1 MFAVVEYYNYRKNL
15 TFEILHVFNDY
26 DLAKKIAFNYAK
38 KQYSNEIVNHVEH
51 ECIYLHDSLVTY
63 TSGDGYDKI
72 VYAVI
77 ELPEPE
83 EETEDKKMSGG
94 KRKSPKRKS
103 PKRKSP
109 KRKSPKKMSGGKRK
123 SKSPKQSGGL
133 KRRSYYY
140 QRTRQLHGEQG
151 PVIAKCP
158 RGKKMAKN
166 GRCFKKRK
174 SIKPKKN

>member
-1 MFAVVEYYNYRKNL
+1 MSKFAKAIVIAKQIGNQLEQHPELVE
-15 TFEILHVFNDY
+15 
-26 DLAKKIAFNYAK
+26 LAKKKVIKELSGGKHHMSK
-38 KQYSNEIVNHVEH
+38 KSK
-51 ECIYLHDSLVTY
+51 S
-63 TSGDGYDKI
+63 
-72 VYAVI
+72 
-77 ELPEPE
+77 P
-83 EETEDKKMSGG
+83 KKMSGG

-109 KRKSPKKMSGGKRK
+109 KRKSPKKMSIGR
-123 SKSPKQSGGL
+123 KQSGGL
-133 KRRSYYY
+133 KRRSYFY

-174 SIKPKKN
+174 SISPKKK